1 MEVNCLIN
9 KNMEEN
15 KKVEE
20 KTVTISFSEYE
31 KLQAENVKMRQQ
43 CSEMYKAITE
53 MRAVIAEKR
62 LGYLF
67 KVIENK
73 LAFDDEFVQKCT
85 SEIMEALVAPEET
98 EEGDK

>member
-1 MEVNCLIN
+1 
-9 KNMEEN
+9 
-15 KKVEE
+15 
-20 KTVTISFSEYE
+20 
-31 KLQAENVKMRQQ
+31 
-43 CSEMYKAITE
+43 